1 MLRPASRQMS
11 TRRVASGT
19 PVLPQAE
26 KSSPLP
32 PKVPV
37 PRVRTGTI
45 NPEPPSCL
53 YSIRAKS
60 MTDLPTFKLCIGSA
74 DVILVLFLVLGSTL
88 HHEWA
93 KHLDNMNGGNPIFR
107 TSQK

>member
-1 MLRPASRQMS
+1 MLRPESRQMS

-53 YSIRAKS
+53 YSIRTES
-60 MTDLPTFKLCIGSA
+60 MRDSTTFKSCEMTKELCQIEPVNA
-74 DVILVLFLVLGSTL
+74 QDVCANLSGFVLKPGLC
-88 HHEWA
+88 
-93 KHLDNMNGGNPIFR
+93 
-107 TSQK
+107 